1 MEIDGVGFDFDHTLG
16 IDNKLERVA
25 FLQLLRP
32 ICDDGGAPL
41 GPLLQESASIDKL
54 LELQRGGAFSIET
67 AVERFAEERG
77 ARHPAEFSERYKAIA
92 LSTVDAF
99 IVPDPTAAQLF
110 DGLREKR
117 VPCAILTNGWAPLQ
131 QRKAARVG
139 FPGAVLVSS
148 ELGVQ
153 KPDARAFTALSAALG
168 TDTERTA
175 YVGDNPA
182 VDVQGAIAAGL
193 LGVWLDAEG
202 VQYPAGG
209 PAPSLIIHTLGG
221 ILEFL

>member
-25 FLQLLRP
+25 FLQLLRL
-32 ICDDGGAPL
+32 ICDDGGAPRGSL
-41 GPLLQESASIDKL
+41 SQESAFIDQL

-77 ARHPAEFSERYKAIA
+77 ARHPAEFPERYKAIA

-99 IVPDPTAAQLF
+99 VVADPGATQLF
-110 DGLREKR
+110 ESLRAKR
-117 VPCAILTNGWAPLQ
+117 VPCAILTNGWAPMQ

-153 KPDARAFTALSAALG
+153 KPDAPAFAALCEALG
-168 TDTERTA
+168 TTPDRTA

-202 VQYPAGG
+202 VQYPSTG
-209 PAPSLIIHTLGG
+209 PLPSVIIHTLGG